1 MEIKISKIIY
11 RRNYSQSIGLDDVHI
26 QYVKRCTFTENI
38 ITSFR
43 WRNLFETL
51 SKSQQKLVRKNSKLR
66 RKQESLIIRQED
78 SGSNEYP
85 SEIENIPDFEF
96 KGTFE
101 RFINIFYQFAD
112 SRGGS

>member
-1 MEIKISKIIY
+1 MTKFVLES
-11 RRNYSQSIGLDDVHI
+11 N
-26 QYVKRCTFTENI
+26 
-38 ITSFR
+38 
-43 WRNLFETL
+43 ETL

-101 RFINIFYQFAD
+101 SFINIFLSIYRFP
-112 SRGGS
+112 RCH